1 VDGVGGAER
10 VTAGELTDYYSARMV
25 VGPLRRAARRLV
37 PGRLIA
43 DGVWLHQRRQEP
55 LDVLPFGPSELTSFL
70 LRDSKAVA
78 KDVRHYQNALS
89 IHLRD
94 QLLAH
99 VLKRQNVNV
108 VLDVGAHRGGF
119 AKSLRELGYVG
130 RIVSYEPVSTNLEL
144 LRSAAADDPHWLV
157 EGFALGDAETRAD
170 INVSAGRGKLS
181 SLLPG
186 SEYGR
191 ERFPK
196 MRDEDMRTE
205 SIRIRRLDTVYERAI
220 AGVEQPRVFIKM
232 DTQGYDL
239 RAWSGC
245 GSLVDD
251 FVGLQSEVSC
261 IPIYEGMPHLTEQIE
276 TYERSG
282 LAIAG
287 LAPVMRDHKSLAV
300 IEFDLLMIRR

>member
-1 VDGVGGAER
+1 
-10 VTAGELTDYYSARMV
+10 MV
-25 VGPLRRAARRLV
+25 AAPLRRAARRFV
-37 PGRLIA
+37 PGRSIA
-43 DGVWLHQRRQEP
+43 DGVWLHQRRPVP
-55 LDVLPFGPSELTSFL
+55 LEVIPFGPSELSSFL
-70 LRDSKAVA
+70 LRDSVAVA

-99 VLKRQNVNV
+99 LLKRLKVNV

-119 AKSLRELGYVG
+119 AKSLRELGYAG
-130 RIVSYEPVSTNLEL
+130 RIVSYEPVPGSLERL
-144 LRSAAADDPHWLV
+144 SGAAADDPDWLV
-157 EGFALGDAETRAD
+157 EGFALGDAEGQAD

-191 ERFPK
+191 ERFAK
-196 MRDEDMRTE
+196 MRAEDTHTE
-205 SIRIRRLDTVYERAI
+205 SIRIRRLDTVYDRAV
-220 AGVEQPRVFIKM
+220 AGVERPRVFIKL

-261 IPIYEGMPHLTEQIE
+261 IPIYEGMPHMTEQIE

-282 LAIAG
+282 FAIAG